1 MDCSEVE
8 EGYKVRYTPLVPG
21 DYYIS
26 VKYNCY
32 HIVGSPFKVMC
43 AGEDLAEGGSQET
56 SSVVVETV
64 QKVSKHH
71 SKGPVVPLFKSDAS
85 KVTCKGM
92 GLKKAYLQK
101 QNQFTINAGEAGNNI
116 VFVGVYGPK
125 GPCEEV
131 FIKHLGHNNYQ
142 VNYVVRDRGEYIIM
156 CKWGDDH
163 IPGSPFKVE
172 V

>member
-1 MDCSEVE
+1 M
-8 EGYKVRYTPLVPG
+8 L
-21 DYYIS
+21 
-26 VKYNCY
+26 
-32 HIVGSPFKVMC
+32 C
-43 AGEDLAEGGSQET
+43 AGEDLAESGGQES

-64 QKVSKHH
+64 QKVSKHQN
-71 SKGPVVPLFKSDAS
+71 KGPVVPLFKSDAS

-101 QNQFTINAGEAGNNI
+101 QNQFTINASEAGEYKIFLSMTVNHGICYLKYENITVAIFAGNNI

-163 IPGSPFKVE
+163 IPGTIHIMI
-172 V
+172 